1 MNVLLAG
8 IVGST
13 AYGLAGP
20 DSDVDHLGVYA
31 APTVAFHGLHPPTGK
46 DATLVRH
53 DPDSTLHEAAKAAT
67 LMLDGN
73 PTVTEILWLPA
84 DLYEVVGAVGR
95 ATLRPCAPGSALSTD
110 EQT

>member
-53 DPDSTLHEAAKAAT
+53 DPDSTLHEAAKAADVGRQPDR
-67 LMLDGN
+67 DGD
-73 PTVTEILWLPA
+73 PVVACRPVRGCWSRRPRHPA
-84 DLYEVVGAVGR
+84 PLRPWVGAEHR
-95 ATLRPCAPGSALSTD
+95 
-110 EQT
+110 